1 MESCSPSRAWKSKRP
16 VLLLCASQEGFTM
29 SHVIRL
35 QLIGRVTYYVGWIAL
50 VCGGLLHLNIATK
63 LFLAV
68 SLTKRNL
75 FEVSVVC
82 FLICIASELRAH
94 ALPGNELSTAGR
106 RAA

>member
-1 MESCSPSRAWKSKRP
+1 
-16 VLLLCASQEGFTM
+16 M

-35 QLIGRVTYYVGWIAL
+35 QLIGRVTYYAGWIAL
-50 VCGGLLHLNIATK
+50 VLGGLLHLNIART

-68 SLTKRNL
+68 NLSKRNL

-94 ALPGNELSTAGR
+94 ALPGNELSS
-106 RAA
+106 AAKKAA

>member
-1 MESCSPSRAWKSKRP
+1 
-16 VLLLCASQEGFTM
+16 M
-29 SHVIRL
+29 SHVSRL
-35 QLIGRVTYYVGWIAL
+35 QWIGRVTYYVGWIAL
-50 VCGGLLHLNIATK
+50 VGGGLLHLNIATK

-82 FLICIASELRAH
+82 FLICIASELRAR
-94 ALPGNELSTAGR
+94 ALPGGELSADVR